1 MIQVLKGLVYLH
13 HERHIIHR
21 DLKPSNLLIN
31 HIGEVKITDFGVSAI
46 MESTSGQANTFIG
59 TYNYMSVSKTKIS
72 KHIYIVL
79 LPKCTTV
86 AWNIT
91 STPSILQPERI
102 NGSQR
107 GYNYK
112 SDIWSFG
119 LILLECAMG
128 RFPYTPPDQ
137 SEKWEGIFELI
148 EAIVDQPPPTAPSEQ
163 FSAEFC
169 SFISAW

>member
-1 MIQVLKGLVYLH
+1 MYLH

-46 MESTSGQANTFIG
+46 MENTSGQANTFIG
-59 TYNYMSVSKTKIS
+59 TYNYMSVSIICNHMCILFYYQKWKTDSWKIIS
-72 KHIYIVL
+72 DL
-79 LPKCTTV
+79 
-86 AWNIT
+86 
-91 STPSILQPERI
+91 SILQPERI

-112 SDIWSFG
+112 SDIWSLG
-119 LILLECAMG
+119 LILLECALG

-137 SEKWEGIFELI
+137 SERWESIFELI
-148 EAIVDQPPPTAPSEQ
+148 ETIVDKPPPTPPAEQ